1 MNGWVSEPERKSQR
15 ERECVCVCFSM
26 MMCQEWWLVVD
37 SSGVIRVL
45 PGIWAVGIMKL
56 ICTLFT
62 EQRDQG
68 GGPAATH
75 SDVGSVETLELETHP
90 GQARPR
96 KT

>member
-1 MNGWVSEPERKSQR
+1 M
-15 ERECVCVCFSM
+15 
-26 MMCQEWWLVVD
+26 D

-75 SDVGSVETLELETHP
+75 SDVRSVETLEIETHP
-90 GQARPR
+90 GSGTEEGQGEICIKMDLIGFQPPATG
-96 KT
+96 KMGHIGTQIFTQ